1 MEDYLSGC
9 WELAAKIGGRWK
21 RTNFQTAH
29 EAVTA
34 FHSLVADYGRK
45 VAEIRII
52 NPDPAKGEA
61 LAWDN
66 PRRRKI

>member
-1 MEDYLSGC
+1 MEENTNGS
-9 WELAAKIGGRWK
+9 WEVAAKIDGRWK
-21 RTNFQTAH
+21 KTNFLTAH
-29 EAVTA
+29 EAVSA

-52 NPDPAKGEA
+52 NPDPTIGEA

-66 PRRRKI
+66 RRI